1 MTTDTAVRVLVP
13 FSRPSF
19 DEAEMRAVAAVIAT
33 GWVSQGPKV
42 AEFET
47 LFAVR
52 HGARFGVATTSCTT
66 ALHLAMIVAG
76 IGPGD
81 EVICPSYS
89 FVASAN
95 AALYVGA
102 TPVFA
107 EVEAATGNLDA
118 EDVKRR
124 ITDRT
129 KALVLVHQAGLA
141 ADLDAFRE
149 LPARGIRIIEDAAC
163 VAGAYYKGQP
173 IGSSG
178 NLTCFSFHPRKTLST
193 GEGGILLTNDE
204 SLAARAASLRSFAAN
219 ISDHVRHQAAGTV
232 FEQYVE
238 LGYNYRMTDMQAAMG
253 IEQLRKLDAFI
264 DERREQAMR
273 YDEAFAGLTGVV
285 TPPNPPY
292 TRHTYQS
299 YWLRF
304 LPESGV
310 RRDDLLR
317 ALVARGISCRRGI
330 PPAHLE
336 PMYARVGPVSLPVS
350 EALGEQVMFLPIF
363 NGLTGAQQQ
372 LVIDSIMELAARV

>member
-1 MTTDTAVRVLVP
+1 MATGTAVPVLVP

-19 DEAEMRAVAAVIAT
+19 DEAETRAVAEVIAT

-42 AEFET
+42 AEFERR
-47 LFAVR
+47 FAER
-52 HGARFGVATTSCTT
+52 HGAAFAVATTSCTT
-66 ALHLAMIVAG
+66 ALHLAMIVSG

-107 EVEAATGNLDA
+107 EVQADTANLDA

-124 ITDRT
+124 VTART
-129 KALVLVHQAGLA
+129 KALILVHQAGLA
-141 ADLDAFRE
+141 ADLDAFSDLERQ
-149 LPARGIRIIEDAAC
+149 GIAIVEDAAC
-163 VAGAYYKGQP
+163 VAGASYKGRP
-173 IGSSG
+173 IGSDG
-178 NLTCFSFHPRKTLST
+178 RLTCFSFHPRKTLST
-193 GEGGILLTNDE
+193 GEGGMLLTNDPAIAE
-204 SLAARAASLRSFAAN
+204 RVASLRSFAAN
-219 ISDHVRHQAAGTV
+219 VSDHVRHRAAGTV
-232 FEQYVE
+232 YEQYVE

-253 IEQLRKLDAFI
+253 LEQLRKLDGFI
-264 DERREQAMR
+264 AERRAQARR
-273 YDEAFAGLTGVV
+273 YDAAFAGIRGVLT
-285 TPPNPPY
+285 PISPPY
-292 TRHTYQS
+292 TEHTYQS

-310 RRDDLLR
+310 GRDGMLK

-336 PMYARVGPVSLPVS
+336 PMYASAGRPSLPVT
-350 EALGEQVMFLPIF
+350 EQLGEQTMFLPIF
-363 NGLTGAQQQ
+363 NGMTSEQQD
-372 LVIDSIMELAARV
+372 LVVGTIRELLPRA